1 MASHDTIIL
10 ERRFIPEGTLVMR
23 QGDPGNCAYL
33 IQSGTVSVYTEKD
46 GKKVEHA
53 RLGAGEIFG
62 EMALVFDE
70 PRSASVKAVK
80 DTSLIIL
87 TREAFKQKLNKTDPT
102 IKAIVGMLI
111 KRVGKA
117 NEKLAAKN

>member
-10 ERRFIPEGTLVMR
+10 ERRFVPEGTLVMR

-33 IQSGTVSVYTEKD
+33 IQSGSVVVYAEGDEKRTQLA
-46 GKKVEHA
+46 K
-53 RLGAGEIFG
+53 LGPGEIFG

-70 PRSASVKAVK
+70 TRSASVKAAE
-80 DTSLIIL
+80 DTNLIVL
-87 TREAFKQKLNKTDPT
+87 TREAFRQKLNKTDPT

-111 KRVGKA
+111 KRVTAA
-117 NEKLAAKN
+117 NKKITK

>member
-1 MASHDTIIL
+1 MGSHDTIIL
-10 ERRFIPEGTLVMR
+10 ERRFVPEGTLVMR

-33 IQSGTVSVYTEKD
+33 VQSGTVSVYTEKD
-46 GKKVEHA
+46 GKKTELA
-53 RLGAGEIFG
+53 QLGAGEIFG

-70 PRSASVKAVK
+70 PRSASVKAAE
-80 DTSLIIL
+80 DSNLIIL

-111 KRVGKA
+111 KRVTSA
-117 NEKLAAKN
+117 NEKIAK